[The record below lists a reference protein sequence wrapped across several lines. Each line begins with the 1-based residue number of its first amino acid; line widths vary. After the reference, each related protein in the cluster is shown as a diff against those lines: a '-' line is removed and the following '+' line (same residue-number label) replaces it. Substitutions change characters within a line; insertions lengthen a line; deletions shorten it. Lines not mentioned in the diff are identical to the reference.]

1 MAKSIAIGAS
11 LRLVESMGSVL
22 YKGKSCIWGEI
33 NDGQKAAW
41 CKTIEAIRE
50 NHGQRVQSEEQAE

>member
-1 MAKSIAIGAS
+1 
-11 LRLVESMGSVL
+11 MGSVL